1 MNKVTQTQ
9 NGDRSDLRPDDLTLT
24 DKNDVHVPLTVVPLR
39 YPWRWVSVAVMVYI
53 LLSIADLLITNPRW
67 QWYTVWE
74 YLFSVPI
81 LLGVANTIILTILAE
96 LLGVTLGIALAVMRL
111 SENPLLSWSSA
122 GFTWIFRGIP
132 PLVMI
137 LFIYFFSAL
146 VPVISFGIPFGPS
159 IEIIKTN
166 TLITQM
172 VAAVIGLGLAQAA
185 YVSEIVRSG
194 ILSVSPGQTRAALA
208 LGMTP
213 MRAMRYIVFP
223 QAMRVVVPPLG
234 NEFISMVKSTS
245 LVSVIAYM
253 ELLTTVQVIYARTFE
268 QIPMLMVAVIWYGI
282 LTTLLTLVQSG
293 IEKRLNKSV
302 KTSKRGGS

>member
-1 MNKVTQTQ
+1 MTDGPATGSTSRSAIELTANQSGNPAGENFVT
-9 NGDRSDLRPDDLTLT
+9 
-24 DKNDVHVPLTVVPLR
+24 VPLR
-39 YPWRWVSVAVMVYI
+39 HPWRWVGAAAMLFV

-67 QWYTVWE
+67 QWEKVWE
-74 YLFSVPI
+74 YLFSEPI
-81 LLGVANTIILTILAE
+81 LLGVANTLILTVLAE
-96 LLGVTLGIALAVMRL
+96 AVGISFGILLAILRL
-111 SENPLLSWSSA
+111 SDNPLLSWSSA
-122 GFTWIFRGIP
+122 AFTWIFRGIP

-146 VPVISFGIPFGPS
+146 VPTLSIGIPFGPS
-159 IEIIKTN
+159 VEIVKTN
-166 TLITQM
+166 TVVTQLF
-172 VAAVIGLGLAQAA
+172 AAVVGLGLAQAA

-194 ILSVSPGQTRAALA
+194 ILSVSPGQTRAGLA

-213 MRAMRYIVFP
+213 LQAMRHIVFP

-234 NEFISMVKSTS
+234 NEVISMVKATS

-282 LTTLLTLVQSG
+282 ITSVLTLAQSQ
-293 IEKRLNKSV
+293 IESRLNKSAKTV
-302 KTSKRGGS
+302 KGAR